1 MVGRELIVVVFEEER
16 LAIACSVRP
25 MPTAKA
31 LLPLRGLVDA
41 RSKVVGR
48 IGFVVDEGVSVLLW

>member
-1 MVGRELIVVVFEEER
+1 
-16 LAIACSVRP
+16 

-48 IGFVVDEGVSVLLW
+48 IGFVVDCTLFVSLW